1 MNRTLILLGT
11 LVLTP
16 TLSSGSSGSSGSS
29 DSSGSSGPGQESTKP
44 ATSGQQEEKKKE
56 EEKPELTYSETVVV
70 TASRVEQEL
79 INVPATVS
87 VVTSATIENAPAQDY
102 ADLMRTLPGVNV
114 AQTSARDINVSTRGA
129 TSTLETSQLALLD
142 GRTIY
147 QDFFGFVAWD
157 FLPVD
162 TSEIEQIEIIRGPA
176 SAVWGANAMSGVVNI
191 ITKTPRQL
199 NGTNVTVGYGAIN
212 RDAPG
217 NDLGSG
223 NAYNLNLT
231 QAQVLNDR
239 WAYKISAG
247 VYGMDQLAR
256 PMGQIPPTD
265 DPRRGPTGGAD
276 YPPFPNSGTTQPKV
290 DARLDYD
297 FPDGNQ
303 KLIFGGGYART
314 GGIIHTGIGPFDICG
329 TKDLNKGCNGGTGL
343 GYAKINYKRDNWKVN
358 FFTNLLNGQAPALL
372 AIGPDGKPITF
383 LFNNKTYDFEVGN
396 SSLLG
401 GRHIVTYGGNFRYN
415 SFDLSIAPRGNNRTE
430 GGFYVQDEIF
440 FSDHFR
446 WLVGGRADAFSV
458 INKFVFSPRT
468 TFMYKPKP
476 DHAIRA
482 SFNRAFRAPSFVNS
496 FLDVT
501 IVESADLSPINPA
514 LSRFPFPVAATG
526 NVDLKEE
533 RLTAYELGYTG
544 TFQNRFT
551 VNGAWYLNQS
561 SDNIFFTQSAVYT
574 SANPPPGWPLPPF
587 VLDVLAQQ
595 GRYLPSNFTYLNF
608 KGVRNWG
615 VELGLDARVTPE
627 VTLFANYSW
636 QAEPRPDLPG
646 DFGDL
651 NIPPANRFNLGMS
664 FSRGRFFGNVA
675 FNYTDSAFWTDVL
688 DARYHGPTDSFG
700 MLNGGFGVRFADD
713 RVTASVKFTDLN
725 NAGIQQHVFGDI
737 LKRQVWGELRF
748 ALR

>member
-1 MNRTLILLGT
+1 MNRKLMLLGT
-11 LVLTP
+11 LALVP
-16 TLSSGSSGSSGSS
+16 TFPSGSWGS
-29 DSSGSSGPGQESTKP
+29 PRQESTKP
-44 ATSGQQEEKKKE
+44 AATEQQEEKKKE
-56 EEKPELTYSETVVV
+56 EEKKKLTYSETVVV
-70 TASRVEQEL
+70 TASKVEQQL

-87 VVTSATIENAPAQDY
+87 VVTAETIANAPAQNY
-102 ADLMRTLPGVNV
+102 GDLLRTLPGVNV

-162 TSEIEQIEIIRGPA
+162 THEIEQIEIIRGPA
-176 SAVWGANAMSGVVNI
+176 SAVWGANAMSGVVNV

-199 NGTNVTVGYGAIN
+199 DGTTVTLGYGAVN
-212 RDAPG
+212 RDVPAS
-217 NDLGSG
+217 DLGTG
-223 NAYNLNLT
+223 NSYNVNVT
-231 QAQVLNDR
+231 HAQILNDR

-256 PMGQIPPTD
+256 PMGTIPIVN
-265 DPRRGPTGGAD
+265 DPERGLTGGGT

-290 DARLDYD
+290 DARVDYD
-297 FPDGNQ
+297 FPDGQQ
-303 KLIFGGGYART
+303 KLVFAGGAAGT
-314 GGIIHTGIGPFDICG
+314 KGIIHTGIGPFDIQSG
-329 TKDLNKGCNGGTGL
+329 TVL
-343 GYAKINYKRDNWKVN
+343 GYGKVDYSRGNLKVN
-358 FFTNLLNGQAPALL
+358 FFTNLLNGEAPALL
-372 AIGPDGKPITF
+372 ALGPDGKPITF
-383 LFNNKTYDFEVGN
+383 LFDNKTYDFEVGN
-396 SSLLG
+396 SNVLG

-415 SFDLSIAPRGNNRTE
+415 AFDLSIAPLGNNRTE
-430 GGFYVQDEIF
+430 GGFYAQDEIF

-458 INKFVFSPRT
+458 IDKFVFSPRT

-476 DHAIRA
+476 DHAIRV

-501 IVESADLSPINPA
+501 IVQAIDLSPINSA
-514 LSRFPFPVAATG
+514 LGQFAFPIQANG
-526 NVDLKEE
+526 NLALTEE
-533 RLTAYELGYTG
+533 SLTAYELGYTG

-551 VNGAWYLNQS
+551 VNGAWYLNKT
-561 SDNIFFTQSAVYT
+561 SDGIYFTQSGVYS

-587 VLDVLAQQ
+587 VLDGLAQQ
-595 GRYLPSNFTYLNF
+595 GLFLPSNYTYLNL

-615 VELGLDARVTPE
+615 IELGVDARVSPQLT
-627 VTLFANYSW
+627 VFANYSW
-636 QAEPRPDLPG
+636 QAEPKPDRAE
-646 DFGDL
+646 DFVEL
-651 NIPPANRFNLGMS
+651 NIPPANRFNLGAS
-664 FSRGRFFGNVA
+664 FSRGRFFGNLS

-688 DARYHGPTDSFG
+688 DARYHGPTDSYG

-725 NAGIQQHVFGDI
+725 NANVQQHVFGDI